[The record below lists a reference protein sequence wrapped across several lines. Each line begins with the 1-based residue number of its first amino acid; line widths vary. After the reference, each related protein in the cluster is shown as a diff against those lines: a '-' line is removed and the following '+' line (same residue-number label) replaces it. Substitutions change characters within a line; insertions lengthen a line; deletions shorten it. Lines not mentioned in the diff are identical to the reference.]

1 MGILPEVI
9 PARMVNEFA
18 YCPRLFHLEWVGR
31 EWADNADT
39 ADGDRQHR
47 RVDRPRG
54 KVAGDGLPFS
64 ATSLSVTSDR
74 LGLTAVIDLLEGD
87 GSSVRPIDTKKGRPP
102 PDHYEESAWLTDRVQ
117 ICVQALILRDQGYR
131 CDVGEL
137 YYAAVRRRVVVE
149 IDDDLVAVTLRMI
162 LDLRETASEPIP
174 PPPLVDSP
182 KCPRCS
188 LVSICLPDEKNML
201 SGRQATPTRRYLARA
216 PSARP
221 LHVTEQGAQLTKKGE
236 RLVVRRGEDELG
248 SIRLIDVA
256 SVSFHGNISISPQ
269 LLRTLMRRDVTV
281 GWFSTGGWLDG
292 VGTSGWSGSVEL
304 RRRQVLAAEGRPLQ
318 PAREMVRGKISN
330 CRTLLRRNARS
341 DVGPELKELARMV
354 RSLRS
359 VESQDALLG
368 AEGNAARVY
377 FSAFSDMLT
386 PRELPGGTFE
396 FRGRNRR
403 PPKDPVNA
411 LLSFVY
417 GLIVRDLVGAITVV
431 GLDPYCGLYHQPRFG
446 RPSLALDLAEEF
458 RPLVGDSVVISVIN
472 NEEIQPHHFLV
483 RGGGVAL
490 TAEGRRKLIAAY
502 ERRMDVEVTHPIF
515 GYKVAYRRLIELQVR
530 LFAGWLMDEIERYEP
545 FVTR

>member
-1 MGILPEVI
+1 
-9 PARMVNEFA
+9 
-18 YCPRLFHLEWVGR
+18 
-31 EWADNADT
+31 
-39 ADGDRQHR
+39 
-47 RVDRPRG
+47 
-54 KVAGDGLPFS
+54 
-64 ATSLSVTSDR
+64 
-74 LGLTAVIDLLEGD
+74 
-87 GSSVRPIDTKKGRPP
+87 
-102 PDHYEESAWLTDRVQ
+102 
-117 ICVQALILRDQGYR
+117 
-131 CDVGEL
+131 
-137 YYAAVRRRVVVE
+137 
-149 IDDDLVAVTLRMI
+149 
-162 LDLRETASEPIP
+162 
-174 PPPLVDSP
+174 
-182 KCPRCS
+182 
-188 LVSICLPDEKNML
+188 
-201 SGRQATPTRRYLARA
+201 
-216 PSARP
+216 
-221 LHVTEQGAQLTKKGE
+221 
-236 RLVVRRGEDELG
+236 
-248 SIRLIDVA
+248 
-256 SVSFHGNISISPQ
+256 
-269 LLRTLMRRDVTV
+269 
-281 GWFSTGGWLDG
+281 
-292 VGTSGWSGSVEL
+292 
-304 RRRQVLAAEGRPLQ
+304 
-318 PAREMVRGKISN
+318 
-330 CRTLLRRNARS
+330 
-341 DVGPELKELARMV
+341 MV

-377 FSAFSDMLT
+377 FSAFSDMLA
-386 PRELPGGTFE
+386 PRELPGGTFD
-396 FRGRNRR
+396 FQGRNRR